1 MPIIDLQK
9 RLHEAGRIRIGRQI
23 ESRGGKKRPA
33 ALDVFRFTSPDRQ
46 RIADIAKLYGGTV
59 TTWDAPSGRK
69 DFEVITE
76 ADKIP
81 VVVPPSAMAF
91 SQSYELWS
99 AGGCKRRCDGVTESI
114 SDGPCLCDA
123 ENRQCEPHTR
133 LSVML
138 RDVPGLGLWRLDTQG
153 YYAAVELQGSVEVIN
168 LAAGKGHMLPATLR
182 LDKRTSKRAEEGTRH
197 YVVPVLDI
205 EVTSGQLLM
214 GTIAAVADREDARLS
229 PPAALTPVPDN
240 GGAPPSIAEQV
251 AASESIPSRR
261 RATPI
266 RATGITPRTAAQ
278 RGPITAPR
286 DPWNDHDD
294 DAAAVSE
301 NGHPPEAAGEQLADD
316 ERAEIRAAI
325 GPDEAER
332 QSEEEAFAAM
342 EAARE
347 AARSTQDQP
356 RMVTHGQ
363 LTKLGVLLT
372 NRGFVKGPDFDT
384 VEDARLARLRFCS
397 TAAKALL
404 PDSPWAGRDLNSSK
418 ELTFEEADKL
428 ITLLEKGEKAAKA
441 PEPQAD
447 SQPDSQS
454 VQTVPA
460 QPVEPVETDDADAAV
475 QRTADLIAGL
485 DPVDEPE
492 IDAYYKQL
500 AQESEQDPD
509 QLNLL

>member
-69 DFEVITE
+69 DFEVISE
-76 ADKIP
+76 SDKVP

-99 AGGCKRRCDGVTESI
+99 AGGCKRRCDGVTETLSEQ
-114 SDGPCLCDA
+114 PCLCEP

-153 YYAAVELQGSVEVIN
+153 YYASVELWGAVEIIS
-168 LAAGKGHMLPATLR
+168 LAAGQGHMLPATLR
-182 LDKRTSKRAEEGTRH
+182 LDKRTSKRAEEGVRH

-214 GTIAAVADREDARLS
+214 GTVAVVDAGDQRLS
-229 PPAALTPVPDN
+229 PPAALTPVPDS
-240 GGAPPSIAEQV
+240 GAPPPTIAEQV
-251 AASESIPSRR
+251 AASEAIPSRR

-266 RATGITPRTAAQ
+266 KATGITPRTAAQ
-278 RGPITAPR
+278 RGPMPEPA
-286 DPWNDHDD
+286 DPDD
-294 DAAAVSE
+294 RFQGISPQA
-301 NGHPPEAAGEQLADD
+301 
-316 ERAEIRAAI
+316 RAETLAAEQNTFSEPVPS
-325 GPDEAER
+325 GAFAETAR
-332 QSEEEAFAAM
+332 QSEEDAYAAID
-342 EAARE
+342 AARE
-347 AARSTQDQP
+347 AAQNTQDQP

-363 LTKLGVLLT
+363 LTKLGILLT
-372 NRGFVKGPDFDT
+372 NRGFAKGPTYDT
-384 VEDARLARLRFCS
+384 VEDARIARLTFCS
-397 TAAKALL
+397 TETKRLM
-404 PDSPWAGRDLNSSK
+404 PDSPWAGRPLGTSK
-418 ELTFEEADKL
+418 DLTFDEANVLINMLEAD
-428 ITLLEKGEKAAKA
+428 EKTAKQ
-441 PEPQAD
+441 PEPQPDPQPVEQPSTQPVED
-447 SQPDSQS
+447 SVAVEQPS
-454 VQTVPA
+454 A
-460 QPVEPVETDDADAAV
+460 QPVEDTA
-475 QRTADLIAGL
+475 ADLIAGL
-485 DPVDEPE
+485 DPVDTTTETDE
-492 IDAYYKQL
+492 EYYERLEREAADGID
-500 AQESEQDPD
+500 PN